1 LRRLQLVWQIFL
13 PLGAVLVLSL
23 AAVAWYATQALEA
36 FYYQQTA
43 ADLEARAVFAEAVL
57 REHLAGPDRGG
68 LQHLA
73 TTIGRGS
80 STRVTYIAPD
90 GVVMADSQQDPAG
103 MDNHGRRPEVLAALE
118 VGRGSSLRFSDTLH
132 ERMMY
137 FAHVARGREDSGR
150 SVLAIVRVAVPVTA
164 IEQALGAVYLR
175 VVLGGVVIASLAV
188 VLALAVS
195 RRLSRPLEELRAA
208 AERFAAGDLQ
218 MRIPIPGND
227 EIGRVARSMNH
238 MAAELDDY
246 IRAISSERNEREAVL
261 SSMVEGVLAVDRGQH
276 VIALN
281 RAGARLL
288 GLDAAQAVGRSIQAA
303 VRNTRLQAFVAEALA
318 SEEPLESDIEFRGTS
333 PRFVQAHGAPVRGAD
348 GSRIGAVV
356 VLHDVTALRRLE
368 AVRSDFVANVSHEL
382 KTPITS
388 IKGFLETLLSGA
400 LEDPQTARRFIGI
413 AVRQADRLH
422 AIIEDLLTL
431 SSLEQGDGERS
442 MSVQSCRVT
451 DVVAG
456 AVEICASEA
465 AGKNVAI
472 EVECDPALEAVLNPA
487 LVEQALVNL
496 IDNAVKYSGEGG
508 RVVVRSTPREAGGLV
523 VEVCDSGVGIDARHL
538 ERLFERFYRVDKAR
552 SRKLG
557 GTGLGL
563 AIVKH
568 IAQAH
573 GGTVSVTSVPGQGST
588 FRLELPSR
596 REAPEA

>member
-1 LRRLQLVWQIFL
+1 
-13 PLGAVLVLSL
+13 
-23 AAVAWYATQALEA
+23 
-36 FYYQQTA
+36 
-43 ADLEARAVFAEAVL
+43 
-57 REHLAGPDRGG
+57 
-68 LQHLA
+68 
-73 TTIGRGS
+73 
-80 STRVTYIAPD
+80 
-90 GVVMADSQQDPAG
+90 M
-103 MDNHGRRPEVLAALE
+103 
-118 VGRGSSLRFSDTLH
+118 
-132 ERMMY
+132 
-137 FAHVARGREDSGR
+137 
-150 SVLAIVRVAVPVTA
+150 
-164 IEQALGAVYLR
+164 
-175 VVLGGVVIASLAV
+175 
-188 VLALAVS
+188 
-195 RRLSRPLEELRAA
+195 
-208 AERFAAGDLQ
+208 
-218 MRIPIPGND
+218 
-227 EIGRVARSMNH
+227 
-238 MAAELDDY
+238 
-246 IRAISSERNEREAVL
+246 
-261 SSMVEGVLAVDRGQH
+261 
-276 VIALN
+276 
-281 RAGARLL
+281 
-288 GLDAAQAVGRSIQAA
+288 
-303 VRNTRLQAFVAEALA
+303 AEALA